1 MRNRFTLL
9 FLLMLLMGTN
19 MNAQVI
25 VARMQDLA
33 NAATNS
39 EATKATPSTEW
50 TTSVEGGAIY
60 DFADGKYL
68 GGIVNDAVVEALESD
83 QYVTIAMWV
92 YGRTSS
98 LQSVFGYGDSNNGLA
113 FELNSL
119 KLKITAKG
127 SSGFSESG
135 NFTDTNMP
143 ENGWY
148 LVAYSL
154 RGKASTATTDTYG
167 YMNST
172 TNGQYYTKK
181 DHKFH
186 DKAAVGEESQKFAIG
201 SGCQGAA
208 TETFTGKIANLTVI
222 RSGELLNNQSV
233 LACLGDAP
241 TEETETGFRYVTVNY
256 TAGSNTFRKTVKV
269 SGDSFTVPTPDYYTD
284 VTPSSFTNDGT
295 TTSYNVTCTDNF
307 PVESGKFYSM
317 TIRKHTTTNNNTDLN
332 NRSIYWDGS
341 SATISTR
348 TASETAAGMGGYWRF
363 ERVPNTEN
371 KVRVYT
377 NAKGKSQAINFTA
390 QQDRN
395 LGKLQSGA
403 GGSIVFA
410 IKPITVS
417 GSNDYNGAFRLTNP
431 YFDNCNINDVDGTLG
446 VWVNDDS
453 KTGASSA
460 IIATEVAVQPTEILS
475 ATYVDEN
482 NVNKTIPLSKQYYW
496 DGSAEATLDAP
507 ETYAFMTDVTVTIG
521 TDNVCKV
528 NYRNNF
534 PFVVSTDDAKYFQSL
549 KVRNDNTHY
558 VTATYNSG
566 SFAAG
571 TTKSSNNGIATD
583 ETKQGIMKS
592 GWAFVKEPGTINKF
606 RIYNEATGN
615 LQLYLPN
622 ERDKTAATMAAS
634 GTAFVVDLQ
643 PSEFTTFTGGFTIRA
658 NENNTHALGDHGD
671 GTLAYWN
678 DSKGRNELNNDGS
691 IFRVAD
697 ADVWVEQVYTDFVTN
712 SDAWVASLVNQS
724 AASLPAYTAAK
735 EAAATVISNNNS
747 TNAQKMQAYRKV
759 AQSLYT
765 AKTNLLAEADAAQIY
780 KLRSLTNSGDL
791 YLNVKNNDLQGVII
805 TQPIKYLKNQMFQLV
820 KNETSG
826 KYAIKCIADNSML
839 LNSTGNNSWDIK
851 STTDSETHSEYTL
864 GNVYNGNYT
873 ISKAAD
879 NYLSPYG
886 TCQTDGTYIIH
897 SNITTANAWAFE
909 PVSATDAAKGED
921 ENYKAL
927 YELYK
932 TYLPYKN
939 LYVKEQA
946 GLPGYPTSYEGK
958 APAHM
963 MDDQLKSA
971 ETLLNNPKKLDNNE
985 VVNYTYMFPHVRDRL
1000 LADLVNYPEDRY
1012 FSIKNADNRGFLV
1025 YAADAPKGTETGSEE
1040 EWNYVWSTGKSYE
1053 VTSEAGTGSTQ
1064 TTTVN
1069 ITFDASNA
1077 AHLWCFLNH
1086 TKVDGT
1092 KEHYL
1097 YNVGLKKYARPT
1109 KVVGTYGGYTW
1120 VLTDEPAPI
1129 TLKIYDYLN
1138 REMAITAKSVEVAS
1152 DTVVYA
1158 SVNTGYTGP
1167 VISQYEP
1174 GDGSLPFTF
1183 DWGTVEFAD
1192 TTAVAALVRTPITL
1206 RPVAK
1211 ATNPLITGLDDNQSI
1226 CTYSSTKAFRVPA
1239 GVTAYYA
1246 KEKDASHIV
1255 RLKAVP
1261 NGIVPANEGVIL
1273 VGAVNKTQAML
1284 DVVYRTD
1291 ATAESNIF
1299 SNTASGATAMGA
1311 NCYVLANSTDGIGF
1325 YHATEGT
1332 TLSKEKAYLDFSGN
1346 PVRAFTL
1353 SFGDDDVTT
1362 GISNIEADGNAEK
1375 APVYDLSG
1383 RRIAQPSGRGIY
1395 IKNGKKYFVK

>member
-1 MRNRFTLL
+1 MRNRFTL
-9 FLLMLLMGTN
+9 FLMLMLLMGTG
-19 MNAQVI
+19 MNAQTV
-25 VARMQDLA
+25 VAKMKALA
-33 NAATNS
+33 EAAGNS
-39 EATKATPSTEW
+39 DTKATVSTVW
-50 TTSVEGGAIY
+50 KSDDAEGAVY
-60 DFADGKYL
+60 EFSNGKYL
-68 GGIVNDAVVEALESD
+68 GGIVNEAVVAALEGD
-83 QYVTIAMWV
+83 KYVTIAMWV
-92 YGRTSS
+92 YGRTTGN
-98 LQSVFGYGDSNNGLA
+98 QCVFGYGNVNDGVKFQQNGKSISATTKGVSNIGGWDRDELLDDEWNLIA
-113 FELNSL
+113 FAVAGKANTTATKGKYYINNINDNHSGL
-119 KLKITAKG
+119 KL
-127 SSGFSESG
+127 SGMAE
-135 NFTDTNMP
+135 
-143 ENGWY
+143 
-148 LVAYSL
+148 
-154 RGKASTATTDTYG
+154 TATE
-167 YMNST
+167 N
-172 TNGQYYTKK
+172 KLL
-181 DHKFH
+181 
-186 DKAAVGEESQKFAIG
+186 AIG
-201 SGCQGAA
+201 SGDQNTAR
-208 TETFTGKIANLTVI
+208 ETYNGMIANLTVI
-222 RSGELLNNQSV
+222 TSDELLTNDKIKELVGTVSRID
-233 LACLGDAP
+233 GK
-241 TEETETGFRYVTVNY
+241 RRVTINY
-256 TAGSNTFRKTVKV
+256 NYGNGTFSQKILVDPGSTFA
-269 SGDSFTVPTPDYYTD
+269 VPTPDFYTNFSQTTITD
-284 VTPSSFTNDGT
+284 DNSS
-295 TTSYNVTCTDNF
+295 TSYNVTCVENF
-307 PVESGKFYSM
+307 PFTAGTFYNLKL
-317 TIRKHTTTNNNTDLN
+317 REKDDN
-332 NRSIYWDGS
+332 NRCVVWDGT
-341 SATISTR
+341 SANINTR
-348 TASETAAGMGGYWRF
+348 KSEAEATNAGMGSYWRF

-371 KVRVYT
+371 QVRLFT
-377 NAKGKSQAINFTA
+377 NCKGKSQAVTFTNMA
-390 QQDRN
+390 TDGQAATLTDN
-395 LGKLQSGA
+395 GTIFMVKTGNS
-403 GGSIVFA
+403 
-410 IKPITVS
+410 
-417 GSNDYNGAFRLTNP
+417 DYTDPKGFRLSSLTN
-431 YFDNCNINDVDGTLG
+431 DNYNIYDVNGTLG
-446 VWVNDDS
+446 VWTDDRS
-453 KTGASSA
+453 KTDVGSTFTVYA
-460 IIATEVAVQPTEILS
+460 IDAQPTEVTS
-475 ATYVDEN
+475 ATCTDEN
-482 NVNKTIPLSKQYYW
+482 GITATYSIASKGYYW
-496 DGSAEATLDAP
+496 NGTVSNAVSAPVLPGYMAATTASITAQGALS
-507 ETYAFMTDVTVTIG
+507 F
-521 TDNVCKV
+521 
-528 NYRNNF
+528 NYTNNY
-534 PFVVSTDDAKYFQSL
+534 PFVVSTDNAKYFQSL
-549 KVRNDNTHY
+549 RVRNDATHY

-622 ERDKTAATMAAS
+622 ENDKTAATMAAS

-712 SDAWVASLVNQS
+712 SDAWVASLVNQQ
-724 AASLPAYTAAK
+724 AASLPAYTTAK
-735 EAAATVISNNNS
+735 EAAATVISNNTS
-747 TNAQKMQAYRKV
+747 TNAEKMQAYRKL

-839 LNSTGNNSWDIK
+839 LNSTGNNHWDIK

-971 ETLLNNPKKLDNNE
+971 ATLLNNPKKLDNNE

-1012 FSIKNADNRGFLV
+1012 FSIKNADNRGYLV
-1025 YAADAPKGTETGSEE
+1025 YAANAPKGTGSGE
-1040 EWNYVWSTGKSYE
+1040 EWNYVWSTGKPYD
-1053 VTSEAGTGSTQ
+1053 VTNGGE
-1064 TTTVN
+1064 TTSVRV
-1069 ITFDASNA
+1069 TFDASNA

-1174 GDGSLPFTF
+1174 GDGSVPFTF
-1183 DWGTVEFAD
+1183 DWGTKDFVASD

-1206 RPVAK
+1206 RTVDKEA
-1211 ATNPLITGLDDNQSI
+1211 NPLITGLDDNQSI

-1246 KEKDASHIV
+1246 TRRDDNNIV

-1261 NGIVPANEGVIL
+1261 DGIVPANEGVLL
-1273 VGAVNKTQAML
+1273 VGAVNKTKAML
-1284 DVVYRTD
+1284 DVDYRTEV
-1291 ATAESNIF
+1291 TAEGNIF
-1299 SNTASGATAMGA
+1299 SHTASGATAMGA
-1311 NCYVLANSTDGIGF
+1311 NCYVLANSTNGIGF
-1325 YHATEGT
+1325 YHATPGT
-1332 TLSKEKAYLDFSGN
+1332 TLSQGKAYLDFSSS

-1362 GISNIEADGNAEK
+1362 GISSINAGGNAEN

-1383 RRIAQPSGRGIY
+1383 RRIAEPYGRGIY

>member
-1 MRNRFTLL
+1 MRNRFTL
-9 FLLMLLMGTN
+9 FLMLILLMGTG
-19 MNAQVI
+19 MNAQTV
-25 VARMQDLA
+25 VKMKALA

-39 EATKATPSTEW
+39 EETKATPSNVWQSSDTD
-50 TTSVEGGAIY
+50 GAVY
-60 DFADGKYL
+60 EFSNGKYL
-68 GGIVNDAVVEALESD
+68 GGIVNEAVVAALEGD
-83 QYVTIAMWV
+83 KYVTIAMWV
-92 YGRTSS
+92 YGRTTGN
-98 LQSVFGYGDSNNGLA
+98 QCVFGYGNVNDGVKFQQNGKSISATKKHISDIGGWSRDELLDDEWNLIA
-113 FELNSL
+113 FAVAGKTNTNATTGRYYINSIYADNSDL
-119 KLKITAKG
+119 KLSGMETTA
-127 SSGFSESG
+127 E
-135 NFTDTNMP
+135 
-143 ENGWY
+143 ENQ
-148 LVAYSL
+148 LL
-154 RGKASTATTDTYG
+154 
-167 YMNST
+167 
-172 TNGQYYTKK
+172 
-181 DHKFH
+181 
-186 DKAAVGEESQKFAIG
+186 AIG
-201 SGCQGAA
+201 SGDQNTAREAYNGM
-208 TETFTGKIANLTVI
+208 IANLTVI
-222 RSGELLNNQSV
+222 TSDELLTNDQIKTYVGTVSLKDGMHPVTINYNYGNGTFSK
-233 LACLGDAP
+233 
-241 TEETETGFRYVTVNY
+241 ETYFASNEVN
-256 TAGSNTFRKTVKV
+256 
-269 SGDSFTVPTPDYYTD
+269 TVPTPDFYTNVSPATITD
-284 VTPSSFTNDGT
+284 DDPSA
-295 TTSYNVTCTDNF
+295 SYNVTCEENF
-307 PVESGKFYSM
+307 PFTAGTFYKLKLREKDTGITDRYVVWNGTSANIN
-317 TIRKHTTTNNNTDLN
+317 TRKSEQEATN
-332 NRSIYWDGS
+332 
-341 SATISTR
+341 
-348 TASETAAGMGGYWRF
+348 AGMGSYWRF

-371 KVRVYT
+371 QVRLFT
-377 NAKGKSQAINFTA
+377 NCKGKSQAVTFTNMA
-390 QQDRN
+390 NGDQKATLTDN
-395 LGKLQSGA
+395 GTIFMVKTGNS
-403 GGSIVFA
+403 
-410 IKPITVS
+410 
-417 GSNDYNGAFRLTNP
+417 DYTAPKGFRLSSLTN
-431 YFDNCNINDVDGTLG
+431 DNHNVNDVNGTLG
-446 VWVNDDS
+446 VWTDGLS
-453 KTGASSA
+453 KTDGGSTFTVYA
-460 IIATEVAVQPTEILS
+460 IDNQPTEVTS
-475 ATYVDEN
+475 ATCTDEN
-482 NVNKTIPLSKQYYW
+482 GITATYSIASKGYYW
-496 DGSAEATLDAP
+496 NGTASNAVSAPVLPGYMAATTASITAQGALS
-507 ETYAFMTDVTVTIG
+507 F
-521 TDNVCKV
+521 
-528 NYRNNF
+528 NYTNNY
-534 PFVVSTDDAKYFQSL
+534 PFVVSTDNAKYFQSL

-571 TTKSSNNGIATD
+571 TTKCRDTNISTD
-583 ETKQGIMKS
+583 AAVKQQVMQS

-622 ERDKTAATMAAS
+622 ENDKTAATMAAS

-712 SDAWVASLVNQS
+712 SDAWVASLVNQQ
-724 AASLPAYTAAK
+724 AASLPAYTTAK
-735 EAAATVISNNNS
+735 EAAATVISNNTS
-747 TNAQKMQAYRKV
+747 TNAEKMQAYRKL

-839 LNSTGNNSWDIK
+839 LNSTGNNHWDIK

-886 TCQTDGTYIIH
+886 TCQTDSTYIIY
-897 SNITTANAWAFE
+897 SNIPTANAWAFE

-946 GLPGYPTSYEGK
+946 GLPGYPTSYEGT
-958 APAHM
+958 APALW

-971 ETLLNNPKKLDNNE
+971 ATLLNQPKSPTTEE
-985 VVNYTYMFPHVRDRL
+985 VGHYSIMFPHVRDRL

-1040 EWNYVWSTGKSYE
+1040 EWNYVWSTDKPYD
-1053 VTSEAGTGSTQ
+1053 VTNGGE
-1064 TTTVN
+1064 TTSVRV
-1069 ITFDASNA
+1069 TFDASNA

-1138 REMAITAKSVEVAS
+1138 RKMAITAKSVEVAS

-1183 DWGTVEFAD
+1183 YWGTKDFVASD

-1206 RPVAK
+1206 RTVAK
-1211 ATNPLITGLDDNQSI
+1211 NTNHLITGLDDNQSI

-1246 KEKDASHIV
+1246 KEKDARHIV

-1311 NCYVLANSTDGIGF
+1311 NCYILAQTAEQGIGF

-1383 RRIAQPSGRGIY
+1383 RRIAEPSGRGIY

>member
-9 FLLMLLMGTN
+9 FLLMLLMGTG

-60 DFADGKYL
+60 DFTDDKYL
-68 GGIVNDAVVEALESD
+68 GGIVNDAVVEALEGD

-127 SSGFSESG
+127 SSGFSEASV
-135 NFTDTNMP
+135 NSTYMSED
-143 ENGWY
+143 GWN
-148 LVAYSL
+148 LVAYTL
-154 RGKASTATTDTYG
+154 RGKASTATTETYR

-172 TNGQYYTKK
+172 TNGQYYTKN
-181 DHKFH
+181 DHRFH

-201 SGCQGAA
+201 SSCQGAA
-208 TETFTGKIANLTVI
+208 TEPFTGKIANLTVI
-222 RSGELLNNQSV
+222 RSGALLSNQQV
-233 LACLGDAP
+233 LTYLGAAP
-241 TEETETGFRYVTVNY
+241 TAETESDFRYVTVNY
-256 TAGSNTFRKTVKV
+256 TAGSNTFRRTVKV
-269 SGDSFTVPTPDYYTD
+269 SGASFTVPTPDYYSN
-284 VTPSSFTNDGT
+284 VNPSSFTNDGT

-417 GSNDYNGAFRLTNP
+417 GSSSYNGAFRLTNP
-431 YFDNCNINDVDGTLG
+431 YVDNCNINDVDGTLG
-446 VWVNDDS
+446 VWVNDGS
-453 KTGASSA
+453 KTGAGSA
-460 IIATEVAVQPTEILS
+460 IIATEVEVQPTEILS

-496 DGSAEATLDAP
+496 DGSAETTLYAP

-549 KVRNDNTHY
+549 KVRNDADHY

-566 SFAAG
+566 SVTEG
-571 TTKSSNNGIATD
+571 TTKSRNNDISTD
-583 ETKQGIMKS
+583 AVKQQVMQS

-622 ERDKTAATMAAS
+622 ENNSTAATMAET

-643 PSEFTTFTGGFTIRA
+643 PSEFTTFTGGFTIRV
-658 NENNTHALGDHGD
+658 NENDSHALGDHGS
-671 GTLAYWN
+671 GALAYWSN
-678 DSKGRNELNNDGS
+678 LGSSQLNNEGS

-697 ADVWVEQVYTDFVTN
+697 ADVYIESICRQMYNDSKT
-712 SDAWVASLVNQS
+712 WVAKLNNQNT
-724 AASLPAYTAAK
+724 ASVTAFNTAATAL
-735 EAAATVISNNNS
+735 ENLFLGELNAADV
-747 TNAQKMQAYRKV
+747 MQAYRKV
-759 AQSLYT
+759 AQSLYR

-805 TQPIKYLKNQMFQLV
+805 TQPMKYLKNQMFQLV

-826 KYAIKCIADNSML
+826 QYAIKCIADNSML
-839 LNSTGNNSWDIK
+839 LNSTGNNYWDIK
-851 STTDSETHSEYTL
+851 STTDSEPPSEYTL

-873 ISKAAD
+873 ISKEAGK
-879 NYLSPYG
+879 YLSPYG
-886 TCQTDGTYIIH
+886 TLQTDGTYIIY
-897 SNITTANAWAFE
+897 SNIATANAWAFE

-921 ENYKAL
+921 KNYKAL

-946 GLPGYPTSYEGK
+946 GLPGYPTSYEGT
-958 APAHM
+958 APALM

-971 ETLLNNPKKLDNNE
+971 ATLLNQPTSPTDHDVE
-985 VVNYTYMFPHVRDRL
+985 THRTMFPILRDRL

-1040 EWNYVWSTGKSYE
+1040 EWNYVWSTGKPYD
-1053 VTSEAGTGSTQ
+1053 VTNGGE
-1064 TTTVN
+1064 TTSVRV
-1069 ITFDASNA
+1069 TFDASNA

-1138 REMAITAKSVEVAS
+1138 RKMAITAKSVEVAS

-1183 DWGTVEFAD
+1183 YWGTKDFVPSD
-1192 TTAVAALVRTPITL
+1192 TTDVAALVRTPITL
-1206 RPVAK
+1206 RTVTK
-1211 ATNPLITGLDDNQSI
+1211 DQNPLITGLDDNQSI
-1226 CTYSSTKAFRVPA
+1226 CTYSSTKAFRVPT

-1246 KEKDASHIV
+1246 TRRDDNNIV

-1261 NGIVPANEGVIL
+1261 DGIVPANEGVLL
-1273 VGAVNKTQAML
+1273 VGAVNKTEAML
-1284 DVVYRTD
+1284 DVDYRTEV
-1291 ATAESNIF
+1291 TAESNIF
-1299 SNTASGATAMGA
+1299 SHTASGPTAMGA
-1311 NCYVLANSTDGIGF
+1311 NCYVLANSTNGIGF
-1325 YHATEGT
+1325 YHATENT
-1332 TLSKEKAYLDFSGN
+1332 TLSECKAYLDFSGN

-1362 GISNIEADGNAEK
+1362 GISSINAGGNAEK

-1383 RRIAQPSGRGIY
+1383 RRIAEPSGRGIY

>member
-1 MRNRFTLL
+1 MRNRFTL
-9 FLLMLLMGTN
+9 FLMLMLLMGTG
-19 MNAQVI
+19 MNAQNVDV
-25 VARMQDLA
+25 VARMQTLA
-33 NAATNS
+33 GAAQNS
-39 EATKATPSTEW
+39 DATKATASTVW
-50 TTSVEGGAIY
+50 KSDKEGGAVY
-60 DFADGKYL
+60 EFSNGKYL
-68 GGIVNDAVVEALESD
+68 GAISNTAVVNALEGN

-92 YGRTSS
+92 YGRTTGH
-98 LQSVFGYGDSNNGLA
+98 QCVFGYGNVNDGVKFQQNGKYISATRKGRTDIERWGPDDLLDDEWNLIAFAVAGKTNTTANTGRYYINNIYTDKSG
-113 FELNSL
+113 L
-119 KLKITAKG
+119 KLSDMNTPAD
-127 SSGFSESG
+127 G
-135 NFTDTNMP
+135 NK
-143 ENGWY
+143 
-148 LVAYSL
+148 LL
-154 RGKASTATTDTYG
+154 
-167 YMNST
+167 
-172 TNGQYYTKK
+172 
-181 DHKFH
+181 
-186 DKAAVGEESQKFAIG
+186 AIG
-201 SGCQGAA
+201 SGDQNTAREAYNGM
-208 TETFTGKIANLTVI
+208 IANLTVI
-222 RSGELLNNQSV
+222 TSDELLTNDQIK
-233 LACLGDAP
+233 
-241 TEETETGFRYVTVNY
+241 TYVGTVSRIDGGRRVTINY
-256 TAGSNTFRKTVKV
+256 TCANGTFSKKTYFVPNAEN
-269 SGDSFTVPTPDYYTD
+269 TVPTPDFYTNVSPATITD
-284 VTPSSFTNDGT
+284 DDPSA
-295 TTSYNVTCTDNF
+295 SYNVTCEENF
-307 PVESGKFYSM
+307 PFTAGTFYKLKLREKDTGITDRYVVWNGTSANIN
-317 TIRKHTTTNNNTDLN
+317 TRKSEQEATN
-332 NRSIYWDGS
+332 
-341 SATISTR
+341 
-348 TASETAAGMGGYWRF
+348 AGMGSYWRF

-371 KVRVYT
+371 QVRLFT
-377 NAKGKSQAINFTA
+377 NCKGKSQAVTFTDMA
-390 QQDRN
+390 TN
-395 LGKLQSGA
+395 KQSATLTDNGTIFMVKT
-403 GGSIVFA
+403 GNS
-410 IKPITVS
+410 
-417 GSNDYNGAFRLTNP
+417 DYTDLKGFRLSSLTN
-431 YFDNCNINDVDGTLG
+431 DNHNVYDVDGTLG
-446 VWVNDDS
+446 VWANELS
-453 KTGASSA
+453 KTDGGSTFTVYA
-460 IIATEVAVQPTEILS
+460 IDTPQPTEVTS
-475 ATYVDEN
+475 ATCTDEN
-482 NVNKTIPLSKQYYW
+482 GITATYSIASKGYYW
-496 DGSAEATLDAP
+496 NGTASDAVSAPVLPGYMAATTASITAEGALS
-507 ETYAFMTDVTVTIG
+507 F
-521 TDNVCKV
+521 
-528 NYRNNF
+528 NYTNNY
-534 PFVVSTDDAKYFQSL
+534 PFVVSTDNAKYFQSL
-549 KVRNDNTHY
+549 KVRNDATHY

-622 ERDKTAATMAAS
+622 ENDKTAATMAAS

-712 SDAWVASLVNQS
+712 SDAWVASLVNQQ
-724 AASLPAYTAAK
+724 AASLPAYTTAK

-839 LNSTGNNSWDIK
+839 LNSTGNNHWDIK

-958 APAHM
+958 APALW

-971 ETLLNNPKKLDNNE
+971 ATLLNQPKSPTTEE
-985 VVNYTYMFPHVRDRL
+985 VGHYSIMFPHVRDRL

-1040 EWNYVWSTGKSYE
+1040 EWNYVWSTDKPYD
-1053 VTSEAGTGSTQ
+1053 VTNGGE
-1064 TTTVN
+1064 TTSVRV
-1069 ITFDASNA
+1069 TFDASNA

-1174 GDGSLPFTF
+1174 GDGSVPFTF
-1183 DWGTVEFAD
+1183 DWGTKDFVASD

-1206 RPVAK
+1206 RTVDKEA
-1211 ATNPLITGLDDNQSI
+1211 NPLITGLDDNQSI
-1226 CTYSSTKAFRVPA
+1226 CTYSSTKAFRVPT
-1239 GVTAYYA
+1239 GITAYYA
-1246 KEKDASHIV
+1246 TRRDDNNIV
-1255 RLKAVP
+1255 RLKTVP
-1261 NGIVPANEGVIL
+1261 DGIVPANEGVIL
-1273 VGAVNKTQAML
+1273 VGDVNKTQAML
-1284 DVVYRTD
+1284 DVDYRTKV
-1291 ATAESNIF
+1291 TAEGNIF
-1299 SNTASGATAMGA
+1299 HNTASGPTPMGA
-1311 NCYVLANSTDGIGF
+1311 NCYILAQTVEQGIGF
-1325 YHATEGT
+1325 YHATPSS
-1332 TLSKEKAYLDFSGN
+1332 TLSQGKAYLDFSSS

-1353 SFGDDDVTT
+1353 SFGDDGPTT
-1362 GISNIEADGNAEK
+1362 GISSINADGNAEN

-1383 RRIAQPSGRGIY
+1383 RRIAEPYGRGIY

>member
-1 MRNRFTLL
+1 MRNRFTL
-9 FLLMLLMGTN
+9 FLMLMFLMGTG
-19 MNAQVI
+19 MNAQTV

-39 EATKATPSTEW
+39 DATKATASTVW
-50 TTSVEGGAIY
+50 QSDDAAGAVY
-60 DFADGKYL
+60 EFSNGKYL
-68 GGIVNDAVVEALESD
+68 GAISNTDVVNALEGD
-83 QYVTIAMWV
+83 KYVTIAMWV
-92 YGRTSS
+92 YGRTTPTGF
-98 LQSVFGYGDSNNGLA
+98 QCVFGYGNVNDGVKFQQNGKSISATTKGVINIGGWDRDELLDDEWNLIA
-113 FELNSL
+113 FAVAGKANTTVTTGKYYINDINANQDGL
-119 KLKITAKG
+119 KL
-127 SSGFSESG
+127 SGM
-135 NFTDTNMP
+135 NTP
-143 ENGWY
+143 AAENK
-148 LVAYSL
+148 LL
-154 RGKASTATTDTYG
+154 
-167 YMNST
+167 
-172 TNGQYYTKK
+172 
-181 DHKFH
+181 
-186 DKAAVGEESQKFAIG
+186 AIG
-201 SGCQGAA
+201 SGDQNTAR
-208 TETFTGKIANLTVI
+208 ETYNGMIANLTVI
-222 RSGELLNNQSV
+222 TSDDLLTNDKIKELVGTVSRI
-233 LACLGDAP
+233 D
-241 TEETETGFRYVTVNY
+241 RKRRVTINY
-256 TAGSNTFRKTVKV
+256 TCANGTFSKKAYFAPN
-269 SGDSFTVPTPDYYTD
+269 SENTVPTPDFYTNVSPATIND
-284 VTPSSFTNDGT
+284 DNSSS
-295 TTSYNVTCTDNF
+295 SYNVTCEENF
-307 PVESGKFYSM
+307 PFTAGTFCKLKLREKDTG
-317 TIRKHTTTNNNTDLN
+317 ITD
-332 NRSIYWDGS
+332 RYVVWDGT
-341 SATISTR
+341 SANINTR
-348 TASETAAGMGGYWRF
+348 KSEQEATNAGMGSYWRF

-371 KVRVYT
+371 QVRLFT
-377 NAKGKSQAINFTA
+377 NCKGKSQAVTFTNMA
-390 QQDRN
+390 TNKQAATLTDN
-395 LGKLQSGA
+395 GTIFVVKTGNS
-403 GGSIVFA
+403 
-410 IKPITVS
+410 
-417 GSNDYNGAFRLTNP
+417 DYTDPKGFRLSSLTN
-431 YFDNCNINDVDGTLG
+431 DNHNVYDVDGTLG
-446 VWVNDDS
+446 VWTDGLS
-453 KTGASSA
+453 KTDGGSTFTVYA
-460 IIATEVAVQPTEILS
+460 IDAQPTEVTS
-475 ATYVDEN
+475 ATCTDEN
-482 NVNKTIPLSKQYYW
+482 GITATYSIASKGYYW
-496 DGSAEATLDAP
+496 NGTASNAVSAPVLPGYMAATTASITAEGALS
-507 ETYAFMTDVTVTIG
+507 F
-521 TDNVCKV
+521 
-528 NYRNNF
+528 NYTNNY
-534 PFVVSTDDAKYFQSL
+534 PFVVSTDNAKYFQSL

-583 ETKQGIMKS
+583 ETKQGVMKS

-622 ERDKTAATMAAS
+622 ENDKTAATMAAS

-712 SDAWVASLVNQS
+712 SDAWVASLVNQQ
-724 AASLPAYTAAK
+724 AASLPAYTTAK
-735 EAAATVISNNNS
+735 EAAATVISNNTS
-747 TNAQKMQAYRKV
+747 TNAQKMQAYRKL

-839 LNSTGNNSWDIK
+839 LNSTGNNHWDIK

-958 APAHM
+958 APALW

-971 ETLLNNPKKLDNNE
+971 ATLLNQPKSPTTEE
-985 VVNYTYMFPHVRDRL
+985 VGHYSIMFPHVRDRL

-1040 EWNYVWSTGKSYE
+1040 EWNYVWSTDKPYD
-1053 VTSEAGTGSTQ
+1053 VTNGGE
-1064 TTTVN
+1064 TTSVRV
-1069 ITFDASNA
+1069 TFDASNA

-1183 DWGTVEFAD
+1183 YWGTKDFVPSD
-1192 TTAVAALVRTPITL
+1192 TTDVAALVRTPITL
-1206 RPVAK
+1206 RTVAK
-1211 ATNPLITGLDDNQSI
+1211 DQNQNPLITGLDNNQSI

-1246 KEKDASHIV
+1246 KEKDARHIV